1 MFSRVPAYLNVV
13 DIAGLVRGAN
23 EGKGLGNAFLSH
35 VRAVDAMF
43 EMVRIF
49 ESEEVTHVD
58 GEVDAVR
65 DLETIADELR
75 LKDLEYVRK
84 EHEHTEKLALRAGD
98 KQKKFEAVGY
108 YLELWSR
115 LLSYSTSTLDFV
127 LLMYIL

>member
-1 MFSRVPAYLNVV
+1 MPTL
-13 DIAGLVRGAN
+13 IAGLVRGAN

-43 EMVRIF
+43 ELVHIF

-58 GEVDAVR
+58 GEVDPVR

-75 LKDLEYVRK
+75 LKDLEYIRK
-84 EHEHTEKLALRAGD
+84 EYEHTEKLASRAGD

-108 YLELWSR
+108 DLWNMILS
-115 LLSYSTSTLDFV
+115 LLSYSTSTVDFFN
-127 LLMYIL
+127 IL